1 MMMTDPIADMLTRI
15 RNGVRARKE
24 RVEIP
29 GSRLKTQIAEL
40 LKKEGFIRDYTV
52 KSDGARTTLVV
63 QLKYTPDGEPV
74 IRHIERVSKPGRR
87 IYAPV
92 EELRPIKRGLGT
104 AIVSTS
110 QGLLPDRECR
120 KRRIGGEVICIV
132 W

>member
-1 MMMTDPIADMLTRI
+1 MMTDPIADMLTRI
-15 RNGVRARKE
+15 RNGAQARKAS
-24 RVEIP
+24 VEIP
-29 GSRLKTQIAEL
+29 GSRLKAQIADL
-40 LKKEGFIRDYTV
+40 LKKEGFIRDYEV
-52 KSDGARTTLVV
+52 KQDGVRSTLIVH
-63 QLKYTPDGEPV
+63 LKYTPRGESV
-74 IRHIERVSKPGRR
+74 IQHLERVSKPGRR

>member
-1 MMMTDPIADMLTRI
+1 MITDPIADMLTRI
-15 RNGVRARKE
+15 RNGARARKE

>member
-1 MMMTDPIADMLTRI
+1 MMTDPIADMLTRI
-15 RNGVRARKE
+15 RNGAQARKAS
-24 RVEIP
+24 VEIP
-29 GSRLKTQIAEL
+29 GSRLKAQIADL
-40 LKKEGFIRDYTV
+40 LKKEGFIRDYEV
-52 KSDGARTTLVV
+52 KQDGVRSTLIVH
-63 QLKYTPDGEPV
+63 LKYTPRGESV
-74 IRHIERVSKPGRR
+74 IQHLERVSKPGRR

-92 EELRPIKRGLGT
+92 EDLRPIKRGLGT

>member
-1 MMMTDPIADMLTRI
+1 MMTDPIADMLTRI

-52 KSDGARTTLVV
+52 KSDGARSTLVV

>member
-1 MMMTDPIADMLTRI
+1 MMTDPIADMLTRI

-52 KSDGARTTLVV
+52 KSDGARSTLVV

-92 EELRPIKRGLGT
+92 EELRPVKRGLGT

>member
-1 MMMTDPIADMLTRI
+1 MMTDPIADMLTRI
-15 RNGVRARKE
+15 RNGARARKE

>member
-1 MMMTDPIADMLTRI
+1 MMTDPIADMLTRI
-15 RNGVRARKE
+15 RNGAQARKE
-24 RVEIP
+24 SVAMP
-29 GSRLKTQIAEL
+29 SSRLKVQIAEL

-52 KSDGARTTLVV
+52 KPDGVRSTLVI
-63 QLKYTPDGEPV
+63 QLKYTPSGESL
-74 IRHIERVSKPGRR
+74 IQHIERVSKPGRR

-92 EELRPIKRGLGT
+92 EKLRPIRRGLGT
-104 AIVSTS
+104 AIVSTP

>member
-1 MMMTDPIADMLTRI
+1 MITDPIADMLTRI
-15 RNGVRARKE
+15 RNGARARKE

-52 KSDGARTTLVV
+52 KSDGARSTLVV

-92 EELRPIKRGLGT
+92 EELRPVKRGLGT